1 MCDYL
6 KDFHHHITT
15 NINTINEKKFPN
27 FSIQIIQYEGSKI
40 IRIFLELIILYN
52 NTQKFNIPISILI
65 TRKFPYESP
74 IFYIILKSNNT
85 IYNQQNHDIDL
96 NTGKLLVKSLINWD
110 YSLMLYDVLIEVYNS
125 FNKVFPILQAPPGY
139 NKHLHI
145 NNNAN
150 YNNQQAQ
157 PNNNQNYNNQVQNFN
172 VNNQINQENYTR
184 SSDRNCKYYTTL
196 FF

>member
-1 MCDYL
+1 MSYSKNTIHSTVIMCDYL

-74 IFYIILKSNNT
+74 IFYIIL
-85 IYNQQNHDIDL
+85 
-96 NTGKLLVKSLINWD
+96 
-110 YSLMLYDVLIEVYNS
+110 
-125 FNKVFPILQAPPGY
+125 ILSR
-139 NKHLHI
+139 I
-145 NNNAN
+145 
-150 YNNQQAQ
+150 
-157 PNNNQNYNNQVQNFN
+157 
-172 VNNQINQENYTR
+172 
-184 SSDRNCKYYTTL
+184 
-196 FF
+196 